1 MILFSETD
9 LFIDGMFALSQLLL
23 SDKKTF
29 TIFGELHGKY
39 WECKGN
45 KLSPWEYCALRVSKN
60 KNCVVLLEFSN
71 KTPQKNIPL
80 IQSKSITG
88 IYETLQKQN
97 QTYKIIPYDIR
108 SQFIGL
114 EHQQS
119 LYHSDYVINKLKNG
133 QFEDVKEKYIQPFFN
148 KLKYNPEM
156 FDISKYSKETK
167 QILNRVQ
174 TSIIKDFKLI
184 SKQINTKTPKNI
196 NENLKKIWQKV
207 TDYFIL
213 TIILKDNDFDE
224 YIIVTGMHHF
234 DFISEELR
242 NICFPVNLQEFEE
255 NRGSNNCVAIYEPLI
270 V

>member
-60 KNCVVLLEFSN
+60 KNCVVLLEYSN
-71 KTPQKNIPL
+71 DTTQKNIPL
-80 IQSKSITG
+80 IESKSISG

-108 SQFIGL
+108 SQFLGS
-114 EHQQS
+114 EYQQS
-119 LYHSDYVINKLKNG
+119 LYHSDFVTNKLK
-133 QFEDVKEKYIQPFFN
+133 QKKFEDIKEKYIETFFN
-148 KLKYNPEM
+148 KQKDNPEM
-156 FDISKYSKETK
+156 FDISKYNNETK
-167 QILNRVQ
+167 QILSRIQ
-174 TSIIKDFKLI
+174 STIIKDFNLI
-184 SKQINTKTPKNI
+184 YERINIEKPKNI
-196 NENLKKIWQKV
+196 TEQLKKIWQKV

-213 TIILKDNDFDE
+213 SIILEDNHINE

-234 DFISEELR
+234 DYISEELR

-255 NRGSNNCVAIYEPLI
+255 NRGSDNCVSIYEPLI